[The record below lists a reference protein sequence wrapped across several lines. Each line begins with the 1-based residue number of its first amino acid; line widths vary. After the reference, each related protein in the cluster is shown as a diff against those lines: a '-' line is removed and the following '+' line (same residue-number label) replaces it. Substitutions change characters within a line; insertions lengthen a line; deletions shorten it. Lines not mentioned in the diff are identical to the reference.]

1 MAPEVLLGRKPTLA
15 SDMFSLAM
23 LLYEIVS
30 GQPPYAHLENEPAVT
45 HAVTQGERLE
55 LPAPA
60 TSGEAL
66 AVELIQS
73 MWAHDPEDRPEVSE
87 VFAKARASVWPRCT
101 IQPAD
106 LLAPFVA
113 ATRNI

>member
-1 MAPEVLLGRKPTLA
+1 MAPEVLKGRKPTLA

-30 GQPPYAHLENEPAVT
+30 GQPPYAHLENDPAVAL
-45 HAVTQGERLE
+45 AVTQGERLE

-60 TSGEAL
+60 TPGEAL
-66 AVELIQS
+66 VVELIQS

-87 VFAKARASVWPRCT
+87 VFAKARASVWPVVRFSLC
-101 IQPAD
+101 
-106 LLAPFVA
+106 
-113 ATRNI
+113 

>member
-60 TSGEAL
+60 TPGEAL

-73 MWAHDPEDRPEVSE
+73 MWAQYPEDRPDVSD
-87 VFAKARASVWPRCT
+87 VFAQARASVWPRRT
-101 IQPAD
+101 IQP
-106 LLAPFVA
+106 LLTYLKLALL
-113 ATRNI
+113 

>member
-1 MAPEVLLGRKPTLA
+1 MAPEVLLGRKPALA

-23 LLYEIVS
+23 LLNEIVS
-30 GQPPYAHLENEPAVT
+30 GQPPYAHLKNEPAVT

-73 MWAHDPEDRPEVSE
+73 MWAHDPEDRPDISE
-87 VFAKARASVWPRCT
+87 VFAKARASVWPRRT
-101 IQPAD
+101 IQP
-106 LLAPFVA
+106 LLTYLKLALL
-113 ATRNI
+113 

>member
-15 SDMFSLAM
+15 SDIFSLAM

-60 TSGEAL
+60 TPGEAL

-73 MWAHDPEDRPEVSE
+73 MWAHDPEDRPDISE
-87 VFAKARASVWPRCT
+87 VFAKARASVLPRRT
-101 IQPAD
+101 IQP
-106 LLAPFVA
+106 LLTYLKLALL
-113 ATRNI
+113 